1 MLALSAIATPNW
13 LEGKPET
20 VHIKNHT
27 VKYRDSLGLYNR
39 CGFRRFKSFYE
50 KRCYIYARSFG
61 EISHAAWQA
70 CIIFLAIAIVL
81 LAIASVFGVVSLCK
95 QLIGRKSLVNLAGT
109 LQAFA
114 GKSSIIYLELKFAD
128 FFWVPWLISL
138 TRRVNEALPLDTQTR
153 TRSALD
159 RPRSDIDPMLI

>member
-114 GKSSIIYLELKFAD
+114 GKSQIIYLELKFVD
-128 FFWVPWLISL
+128 FFWVPWLVSL
-138 TRRVNEALPLDTQTR
+138 T
-153 TRSALD
+153 
-159 RPRSDIDPMLI
+159 